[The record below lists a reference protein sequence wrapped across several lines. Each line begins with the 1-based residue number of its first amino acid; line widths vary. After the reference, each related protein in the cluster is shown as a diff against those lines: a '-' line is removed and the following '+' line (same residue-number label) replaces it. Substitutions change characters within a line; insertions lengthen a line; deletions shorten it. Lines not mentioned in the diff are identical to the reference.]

1 MKKCYLCEARLDKD
15 AVGLNKKL
23 LDKNPSRFLCMD
35 CLAVHLDV
43 AVEDLREKISEFKE
57 QGCRL
62 FE

>member
-1 MKKCYLCEARLDKD
+1 MKKCYLCEARLDRD

-23 LDKNPSRFLCMD
+23 LDKNLSRFLCMD

-57 QGCRL
+57 QGCKL